1 MANLYQKLGN
11 FLNFLTKTKKGGG
24 LLLQMQEYFS
34 RFQNLNK
41 LFIRTVVTLKQ
52 VTETKL
58 KDIDRFGPYA

>member
-1 MANLYQKLGN
+1 MKNR
-11 FLNFLTKTKKGGG
+11 TEKGGG

-41 LFIRTVVTLKQ
+41 LFIWTVVTLKQ
-52 VTETKL
+52 ITETKL